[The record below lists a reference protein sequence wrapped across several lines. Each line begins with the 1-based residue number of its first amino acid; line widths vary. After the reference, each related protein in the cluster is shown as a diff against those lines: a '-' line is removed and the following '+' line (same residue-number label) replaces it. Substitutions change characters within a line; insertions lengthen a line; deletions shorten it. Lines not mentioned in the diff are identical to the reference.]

1 MARNLEVK
9 KRGNKKR
16 RQKAVYLII
25 AEGRNK
31 TETLY
36 LTNFQDQSKD
46 FIIRFVKAG
55 SNTDAESLYRTLV
68 AKWKELGLDANEG
81 DKGFIVIDIDN
92 DEQKSEKISML
103 INKNSND
110 AISFVISNPTFEI
123 WFLLHFKYTTKF
135 YKDCNSVIADLRRYI
150 LNYDKNIDCF
160 PYCEDMT
167 MEAIENALKLENF
180 FSKEIWP
187 STKCNP
193 RTDVGRLVKRLMD
206 NSQ

>member
-55 SNTDAESLYRTLV
+55 SNTDAESLYRTMV

-81 DKGFIVIDIDN
+81 DRGFIVIDMDN
-92 DEQKSEKISML
+92 DEQKAEKIATL
-103 INKNSND
+103 INKNFND
-110 AISFVISNPTFEI
+110 AISFVVSNPTFEI

-135 YKDCNSVIADLRRYI
+135 YKDGNAVIDDLKKYI
-150 LNYDKNIDCF
+150 PNYDKNVDVF
-160 PYCEDMT
+160 ELCEYSLSA
-167 MEAIENALKLENF
+167 AIENSKKLEAF
-180 FSKEIWP
+180 FLNTGWP
-187 STKCNP
+187 SVECNP
-193 RTDVGRLVKRLMD
+193 RTDAGRLVKKLKD
-206 NSQ
+206 DSK